1 MYIKYEL
8 YRAKNQEL
16 FDSAMIEWVLKT
28 DKDLIEIDRRIIEV
42 LTHHISTLPQIKKF
56 GTAYLGRT
64 KIAGIEIND
73 NDDLGGITE
82 QQFRDYMHNETI
94 DSRIIGID
102 IKWNKKDE
110 HNSNEEN
117 VNE

>member
-16 FDSAMIEWVLKT
+16 FNSEMIEYVLKT

-42 LTHHISTLPQIKKF
+42 LTYHISTLPQIKKY

-64 KIAGIEIND
+64 KIVGIEIND

-82 QQFRDYMHNETI
+82 QQFRDYMHSDTI
-94 DSRIIGID
+94 DIRVMGID
-102 IKWNKKDE
+102 IKWNKKDDIKT
-110 HNSNEEN
+110 EEKID
-117 VNE
+117 V